1 MKLEINDFVRILP
14 NKGVGTITNIDSGFY
29 ILDNNEVRPY
39 IAEQLELI
47 GRTIQSKY
55 MAFKLEK
62 LENKKTYNV
71 KVLAKSNLTVLGEIK
86 WYAPWRK
93 YCFFTV
99 EEYQTVF
106 DSNCLNEIDNVIK
119 QLYLDR
125 IAKE

>member
-14 NKGVGTITNIDSGFY
+14 NKGVGAITRIDSGFY
-29 ILDNNEVRPY
+29 ILDDNNARPY
-39 IAEQLELI
+39 IADQLELI
-47 GRTIQSKY
+47 GRTFYGKY
-55 MAFKLEK
+55 MMFKLSK
-62 LENKKTYNV
+62 LENKKTYNI

-86 WYAPWRK
+86 WYVPWRK